1 MRISGVRGGSRGE
14 LVILRCEEVAKLM
27 KEAIPKLVGI
37 ETEYGVTLRGEETN
51 GRYGRNFRAADLVLS
66 HCGHGQGGYTGREFL
81 PNGARLYC
89 DHTHVEYST
98 PETRSARTLV
108 AAVKAGDLIVIRG
121 AQQANSSLGDGRRV
135 VVLANNSDGQGHS
148 YAGHLNFLVS
158 RQAFDEWFQRRPHVF
173 YMYWIP
179 HVITAQ
185 IYTGAG
191 KIGAENGA
199 SPVLFQ
205 LSQRADFI
213 ETAAIELQTTH
224 HRPLVN
230 ARDEALADPMR
241 FARLHVIAFDTNMM
255 EWALWLKIG
264 TSQLVLAMI
273 EADFIKR
280 SLALEDPVHSMREIS
295 RDLTLRRKLAMEDGT
310 RMTALDIQEELLL
323 QASRFVA
330 RGYAEDLVPEA
341 KAILEAWTE
350 TLVLLR
356 NRRHQLVGRID
367 WLTKLWLMRLHR
379 QKHGVEWSDPSMR
392 VIDLQYHNLDPEEGL
407 YHSLVKGGLVE
418 RVVTDE
424 EVERLV
430 EEAPSD
436 SRAYFRGLCLKRF
449 PKRIVRADW
458 DGLELC
464 SDGVQR
470 WWRTA
475 WLSLPDPLR
484 PLPES
489 INEAGSVDADE
500 LLAVALEEDAKLKM
514 RTRCNQSLY
523 HSGYQY
529 GGN

>member
-1 MRISGVRGGSRGE
+1 
-14 LVILRCEEVAKLM
+14 M
-27 KEAIPKLVGI
+27 KKAVPKLVGI
-37 ETEYGVTLRGEETN
+37 ETEYGVGGGDDTN
-51 GRYGRNFRAADLVLS
+51 GRYGRNLRAAELVLS
-66 HCGHGQGGYTGREFL
+66 YSGDSHLGFRREFL

-98 PETRSARTLV
+98 PETRCARTLV
-108 AAVKAGDLIVIRG
+108 AAVKAGDLIVSRG
-121 AQQANSSLGDGRRV
+121 AQLANSRLGDGRRV

-158 RQAFDEWFQRRPHVF
+158 RDAFDDWFNRRPHVF

-179 HVITAQ
+179 HLVTAQ
-185 IYTGAG
+185 LYTGAG

-205 LSQRADFI
+205 LSQRADFM

-230 ARDEALADPMR
+230 ARDEALADPRR
-241 FARLHVIAFDTNMM
+241 FARLHVIAFDTNMV
-255 EWALWLKIG
+255 EYALWLKIG
-264 TSQLVLAMI
+264 TAQLVLAMM
-273 EADFIKR
+273 EAGFIRR
-280 SLALEDPVHSMREIS
+280 SLALEDPVQSMREIS

-330 RGYAEDLVPEA
+330 RGFAEDLVPEA

-350 TLVLLR
+350 TLVMLR
-356 NRRHQLVGRID
+356 NKRQQLIGRVD
-367 WLTKLWLMRLHR
+367 WITKLWLMRLHR
-379 QKHGVEWSDPSMR
+379 QRHGVEWSDPSMR
-392 VIDLQYHNLDPEEGL
+392 AIDLQYHNLDPEEGI
-407 YHSLVKGGLVE
+407 YHSLVKGGLVV
-418 RVVTDE
+418 RVVTDRE
-424 EVERLV
+424 IERLV

-436 SRAYFRGLCLKRF
+436 SRAYFRGLCLKKF
-449 PKRIVRADW
+449 PGRIVRLNW

-464 SDGVQR
+464 SNGVQR

-489 INEAGSVDADE
+489 VKDVGSIDVDE
-500 LLAVALEEDAKLKM
+500 LLAVAMEEDAKLRRRKDM
-514 RTRCNQSLY
+514 QWTY
-523 HSGYQY
+523 HNAYEY
-529 GGN
+529 DGGN